1 MIRNRKFILPIGALL
16 AVIAL
21 ATVVMMVRASA
32 DELLQQSARLL
43 ADATAGHAVLDFEFS
58 TPDKNSSGTVEVW
71 GREDAGP
78 DGEPA
83 FRIELVE
90 AAGEHGEHV
99 GSLAVSNGREMW
111 LWRPDKNT
119 VYVGTV
125 EELKARMAEG
135 HDEELTGYDLP
146 RYSEEDM
153 PQTPEE
159 AVDRL
164 LERFEAE
171 RVGSVA
177 LNGIR
182 ANQVRLVPIP
192 EEMPDEI
199 RTIGGLFDVWVRAGD
214 SAPLGVE
221 FSGSAAGTGKITA
234 SLLELEIPDDASTQ
248 LAFDEDLFTFA
259 IPEGAEVK
267 QLADLEPPALS
278 LDEAAELADF
288 DVLVPASL
296 PDGASLEAINEVRGA
311 IVQRYRLPDGASFTV
326 AQGEAGA
333 GDTPEGA
340 DGEAITV
347 RGVPG
352 MLYQNED
359 GTRSLLTWQ
368 QNGVS
373 FWIGGDINADQAIG
387 IADSLN

>member
-1 MIRNRKFILPIGALL
+1 MIRNRKFILPVGALL

-21 ATVVMMVRASA
+21 ATVVMMVRANA

-43 ADATAGHAVLDFEFS
+43 ADANAGHAVLDFELS
-58 TPDKNSSGTVEVW
+58 TPEKSGSGTIEVW
-71 GREDAGP
+71 GREEAGP

-83 FRIELVE
+83 FRIELKD
-90 AAGEHGEHV
+90 ASGEDSEHV
-99 GSLAVSNGREMW
+99 GSLVISNGREVW
-111 LWRPDKNT
+111 LWRPAKNT

-125 EELKARMAEG
+125 EELKARMHEG

-146 RYSEEDM
+146 DYSAEDM

-164 LERFEAE
+164 LQRFDAE

-177 LNGIR
+177 LNSMR

-199 RTIGGLFDVWVRAGD
+199 RAVGGLFDVWVRAGD
-214 SAPLGVE
+214 SAPLGLE
-221 FSGSAAGTGKITA
+221 FSGSAAGTGKVTA
-234 SLLELEIPDDASTQ
+234 SLLELEIPDDASSQ
-248 LAFDEDLFTFA
+248 LDFDQDLFTFA

-278 LDEAAELADF
+278 LDEAANLANF

-296 PDGASLEAINEVRGA
+296 PAGASLEAINEVRGA
-311 IVQRYRLPDGASFTV
+311 IVQRYSLPDGASFTV

-333 GDTPEGA
+333 GDAPDGA
-340 DGEAITV
+340 DGAAITV
-347 RGVPG
+347 RGMPG

-368 QNGVS
+368 QEGIF
-373 FWIGGDINADQAIG
+373 FWIGGDINGDEAIG